1 MKVAASFAMR
11 QGVNMDMKGRTLVR
25 HLKEGTKN
33 IFRNGWMTFA
43 SISAV
48 TVMLLVV
55 GAFLLI
61 IMNVN
66 HFADSLE
73 RDVELRVFIDL
84 SVTEEEQQQLRKNL
98 ENIEGVASIEY
109 VSKDEGLDSLIESFG
124 EQGKVFET
132 LRPENPLNDVFVVQA
147 ENPEETEMLAEIIE
161 PLEHVE
167 DVEYGKDIFKPL
179 FSATSFIRIV
189 GLVLILGLMF
199 TAMFLIANTIKLTIV
214 ARKRE
219 IQIMKLVGATNS
231 FIRWP
236 FFVEGLLLGVFG
248 SIIPITVLSYGYTQ
262 FYNSMGEST
271 GIDFFNFLP
280 TSPLLF
286 QMSFLLLGIGAFV
299 GVWGSLM
306 SVRKFLK
313 V

>member
-1 MKVAASFAMR
+1 
-11 QGVNMDMKGRTLVR
+11 MDMKGRTLIR
-25 HLKEGTKN
+25 HFKEGGKN

-73 RDVELRVFIDL
+73 QDVEMRVFIDL
-84 SVTEEEQQQLRKNL
+84 TATEEEQQQLWTEL
-98 ENIEGVASIEY
+98 ENIEGIESIEF

-124 EQGKVFET
+124 EHGQVFET
-132 LRPENPLNDVFVVQA
+132 LRSENPLNDVFVVQA
-147 ENPEETEMLAEIIE
+147 KNPEDTEKLAGIIE

-179 FSATSFIRIV
+179 FSATNFIRIV
-189 GLVLILGLMF
+189 GFVLIIGLMF

-219 IQIMKLVGATNS
+219 IQIMKLVGATNG

-236 FFVEGLLLGVFG
+236 FFVEGLLLGVLG

-262 FYNSMGEST
+262 FYNSMGTGT

-286 QMSFLLLGIGAFV
+286 QMSALLLGIGAFV
-299 GVWGSLM
+299 GVWGSMM

-313 V
+313 I